1 MTRGALVA
9 IEGLDRT
16 GKSTQ
21 TEILIKTLK
30 QQGKAIELIKFP
42 DRTTQIGQL
51 INKYLTDKEFRLSD
65 QSAHLLFS
73 AKRWELVE
81 KINNLLTQGVTVLLD
96 RYVYSG
102 VAYSAA
108 KGLDFQ
114 WCLNPDLGLPKP
126 DVVLFLKFKD
136 DGNMK
141 RGGFGEERYEVDEFQ
156 KKVKVMF
163 ERFDGDNNWRNLYVD
178 GKSIEEVREEVW
190 THVVKY
196 IDGLDT
202 NVQLFK

>member
-1 MTRGALVA
+1 
-9 IEGLDRT
+9 
-16 GKSTQ
+16 
-21 TEILIKTLK
+21 
-30 QQGKAIELIKFP
+30 
-42 DRTTQIGQL
+42 
-51 INKYLTDKEFRLSD
+51 
-65 QSAHLLFS
+65 
-73 AKRWELVE
+73 
-81 KINNLLTQGVTVLLD
+81 
-96 RYVYSG
+96 
-102 VAYSAA
+102 
-108 KGLDFQ
+108 
-114 WCLNPDLGLPKP
+114 
-126 DVVLFLKFKD
+126 
-136 DGNMK
+136 MK

>member
-1 MTRGALVA
+1 MTRGALIA

-21 TEILIKTLK
+21 TEILINTLK
-30 QQGKAIELIKFP
+30 QQGKPVELIKFP

-51 INKYLTDKEFRLSD
+51 INKYLTDKQFQLSD

-73 AKRWELVE
+73 ANRWELVE
-81 KINNLLTQGVTVLLD
+81 KINKLLTQGVTVLLD

-108 KGLDFQ
+108 KGLNFQ

-141 RGGFGEERYEVDEFQ
+141 RDGFGDERYEVDEFQ

-163 ERFDGDNNWRNLYVD
+163 ERFDGDDNWRNLYVD
-178 GKSIEEVREEVW
+178 GKGIEEVEEEVW

-196 IDGLDT
+196 SDGLDSD
-202 NVQLFK
+202 VQLFK